1 LLLNEDAKPVIVDP
15 NYGQGLNPVIGQEQY
30 QKQPQYHNYLTELV
44 FPKIGSND
52 PFGIVNSRLNYGL
65 D

>member
-1 LLLNEDAKPVIVDP
+1 VIVDA
-15 NYGQGLNPVIGQEQY
+15 NYGQGISPSISTHQY

-52 PFGIVNSRLNYGL
+52 PFGIINSRVNYGI